1 MFRQLPLLYAVVP
14 RGHVVPVQKDN
25 KFCVRPNRDSTQP
38 TGLSVPHSPEATAS
52 CEAGGM
58 VPGHAMPIKGL

>member
-25 KFCVRPNRDSTQP
+25 KFCVVPTETAPSLRGFRFRILLKRPRAAR
-38 TGLSVPHSPEATAS
+38 LAAWYL
-52 CEAGGM
+52 
-58 VPGHAMPIKGL
+58 AMPCL